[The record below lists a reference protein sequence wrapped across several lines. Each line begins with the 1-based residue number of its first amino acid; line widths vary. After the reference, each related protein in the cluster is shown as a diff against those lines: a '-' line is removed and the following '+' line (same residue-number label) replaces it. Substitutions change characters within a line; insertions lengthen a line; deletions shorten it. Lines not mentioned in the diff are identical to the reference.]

1 MKILASA
8 LSIFHLL
15 SFCGG
20 YESIH
25 SYTPMSLVTDSAAID
40 QDLHVIHLEL
50 KKETQRGWT
59 NAEKIYREGAFSKPV
74 AKILLNSPLEDD
86 LPAKTTVKGVDTSGF
101 PVSGTLFKEA
111 KVDERELMIQYD
123 ISEVQA
129 NYVNCQ
135 VGGNPAPNVGGC
147 FNSTGN
153 LTVNGAV
160 LPYDYD
166 IYKHNVNERTIA
178 HMSIDAEEKM
188 WKCDNCPFPEYQMFY
203 NYFGEFNY
211 ADRILTHAFRGEQT
225 YLKHGNM
232 DFGYY
237 TEYALTEFLHKGMS
251 YLNIWM
257 WTIRQMEHALAECE
271 ESKLDEGVHYWDE
284 AVAFYTGSRSLIP
297 NRDGNLIWHQA
308 MLRCDEFMTCGPNA
322 DQRDEEPYV
331 NIEAFKHF
339 NEGQLNI
346 VNGKCKLARKNK
358 ERIVT
363 MMLIPL
369 IQGNLRYSHIIAHE
383 DKFYEKHGAEAT
395 LYALATLP
403 FVHDCNPKNAEII
416 YQNLKSKNTANV
428 DYTAVKQAFEGT
440 YECLNIKCYEIG
452 GIWEKSINDY
462 KYDAFPCGL
471 RDDTAFW
478 MVIGGSAGG
487 LVLLSI
493 MGLVFLRMRRTK
505 NTRAKTIES
514 LEEGDMEDIPIGGDS
529 DKVIT

>member
-1 MKILASA
+1 MKIFVSA
-8 LSIFHLL
+8 LAIFQILSI
-15 SFCGG
+15 GDG

-50 KKETQRGWT
+50 QKETQRGWI
-59 NAEKIYREGAFSKPV
+59 NGEKIYREGAFSKPV
-74 AKILLNSPLEDD
+74 AKIQLISPLNEDV
-86 LPAKTTVKGVDTSGF
+86 PVGTAVSGVDTGGF
-101 PVSGTLFKEA
+101 QVYGKLYKDA
-111 KVDERELMIQYD
+111 KAEERELVVQYH
-123 ISEVQA
+123 INEVQA

-147 FNSTGN
+147 FNATGN
-153 LTVNGAV
+153 VTVNGAD

-166 IYKHNVNERTIA
+166 VYNHNVNKRTIA
-178 HMSIDAEEKM
+178 MMSTDAEDKM
-188 WKCDNCPFPEYQMFY
+188 WKCDHCPFPEYKMFY

-211 ADRILTHAFRGEQT
+211 ADRILSHAFRGEQT
-225 YLKHGNM
+225 YLKNGNM

-257 WTIRQMEHALAECE
+257 YTIRQMEQALAECE
-271 ESKLDEGVHYWDE
+271 DSNYESGVHFWDE
-284 AVAFYTGSRSLIP
+284 AVAYYSGSRSLIP

-308 MLRCDEFMTCGPNA
+308 MLRCDEFHTCGPNS

-403 FVHDCNPKNAEII
+403 FVHDCDPNNAEII
-416 YQNLKSKNTANV
+416 YQNMKSKNTANV
-428 DYTAVKQAFEGT
+428 DFTAVKQAFEAS
-440 YECLNIKCYEIG
+440 YQCLNIKCSEIG
-452 GIWEKSINDY
+452 GIWEKTLGTY
-462 KYDAFPCGL
+462 KADAFPCGL
-471 RDDTAFW
+471 RDDTSFW
-478 MVIGGSAGG
+478 MVIGGGAGG

-493 MGLVFLRMRRTK
+493 AGLIFLRMRRKEKTK
-505 NTRAKTIES
+505 SKTLDTI
-514 LEEGDMEDIPIGGDS
+514 EEGDMEEIPIGS